1 MPTLLEPDS
10 RKYATINTHKGL
22 YQYQRLPFGI
32 ASAPAVFQEIMEKIL
47 QGIPGVVVY
56 IDDILVSGKN
66 EEEHLDSLEEVLG
79 RLEEYGLRLKRGKC
93 LLMQD
98 SVEYLG
104 YRVDKRGLH
113 AMPSKVAAVLEAP
126 EPKSVPELRAFLGLV
141 NYYGKFIRQLATLA
155 QPLNRLLGKDVPCM
169 GGQMSQKAKPDNVFL
184 SSTYSAS
191 EYI

>member
-1 MPTLLEPDS
+1 
-10 RKYATINTHKGL
+10 
-22 YQYQRLPFGI
+22 
-32 ASAPAVFQEIMEKIL
+32 MEKIL

-169 GGQMSQKAKPDNVFL
+169 GGQMSQKAKPDKLTFYTTNSACEQLTPFVPTTHAN
-184 SSTYSAS
+184 TYVQTVHGT
-191 EYI
+191 YVY